1 MKKAISN
8 LMNRFSVIGKKTKVK
23 NEECVVYSLKG
34 GTLTDKISIE
44 YINSISI
51 LIIKGMVNVTD
62 LMFIAKMK
70 NLETLDMGKCR
81 LENNNYGSLELL
93 DIISG
98 LVKGKKNLK
107 EFVFP
112 EFFPCIPSHLFD
124 GCESLKKIIISKKV
138 DSINS
143 YAFTNC
149 GIEEIVIP
157 YSVKKIEVEAFSN
170 CRNLKKI
177 VVEDSDKYI
186 AWKGK
191 QFKDC
196 PDIEVFYVGR
206 NSHHET
212 APIVEANIKTLYLG
226 KFIKNLNVCAQNIE
240 SIVCMAQNPPNV
252 NTTLNKECKLYV
264 NKNIYKYY
272 WIHPVWGKMKIG
284 ILE

>member
-1 MKKAISN
+1 MKEAISN
-8 LMNRFSVIGKKTKVK
+8 LMNRLSVIGKKTKVK
-23 NEECVVYSLKG
+23 NGECVVYSLKG
-34 GTLTDKISIE
+34 GTLTDQINIE
-44 YINSISI
+44 CLNSISI

-62 LMFIAKMK
+62 LMFISKMK
-70 NLETLDMGKCR
+70 NLEFLDMGKCR
-81 LENNNYGSLELL
+81 LENKNYGPLELMN
-93 DIISG
+93 IISE

-112 EFFPCIPSHLFD
+112 EFFSCIPSHLFE
-124 GCESLKKIIISKKV
+124 GCENLKRIIISPKV
-138 DSINS
+138 NSINS

-157 YSVKKIEVEAFSN
+157 YSVKKIEIEAFSN
-170 CRNLKKI
+170 CRNLKKVI
-177 VVEDSDKYI
+177 VEDSDKYI
-186 AWKGK
+186 TWKGA
-191 QFKDC
+191 QFKGC
-196 PDIEVFYVGR
+196 PNIEDFYLGR
-206 NSHHET
+206 NSRHET
-212 APIVEANIKTLYLG
+212 DLIVEANIKTLYLG